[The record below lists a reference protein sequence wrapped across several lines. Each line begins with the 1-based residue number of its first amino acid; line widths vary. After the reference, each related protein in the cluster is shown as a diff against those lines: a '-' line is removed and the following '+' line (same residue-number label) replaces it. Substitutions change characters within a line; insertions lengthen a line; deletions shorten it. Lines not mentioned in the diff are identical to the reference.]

1 MQRHYSFRIE
11 NDQRERTGQC
21 LAPEV
26 SVEENLS
33 KKPQLWYH
41 KFMAE
46 KRVLDGKLQTF
57 FHNLIRQSFWQ
68 LGINDST
75 VTRYVADVLTDFAKS
90 ENLYRMRSRTGKR
103 MESMVEVLAEH
114 ADAPMDEA
122 RLLRERSMRK
132 YLGDY
137 ALFMSGIFRSHV
149 EGRGFLNYY
158 IEEGSRSYWTVSELD
173 LSLYRTGFIL
183 FQELSKKFEY
193 YSGAL
198 DYTRKA
204 YFAAE
209 PGEDPFAGFLRQIE
223 GWMKVNLTEN

>member
-1 MQRHYSFRIE
+1 MMEKPGPESKLHSF
-11 NDQRERTGQC
+11 
-21 LAPEV
+21 
-26 SVEENLS
+26 
-33 KKPQLWYH
+33 
-41 KFMAE
+41 F
-46 KRVLDGKLQTF
+46 LDV
-57 FHNLIRQSFWQ
+57 IRQSFRQ
-68 LGINDST
+68 LGIYDST
-75 VTRYVADVLTDFAKS
+75 VTRYMADVLTDFAKS
-90 ENLYRMRSRTGKR
+90 ENLYRIRSRKGKR
-103 MESMVEVLAEH
+103 MESVVEILSEQPA
-114 ADAPMDEA
+114 APVDETQ
-122 RLLRERSMRK
+122 LLKERSLRK

-137 ALFMSGIFRSHV
+137 ALFMSGIFRSYV
-149 EGRGFLNYY
+149 EGRGFLHYY

>member
-1 MQRHYSFRIE
+1 MIEKRAPDNKLHGFFHDVIRKSFR
-11 NDQRERTGQC
+11 
-21 LAPEV
+21 
-26 SVEENLS
+26 
-33 KKPQLWYH
+33 
-41 KFMAE
+41 
-46 KRVLDGKLQTF
+46 
-57 FHNLIRQSFWQ
+57 Q
-68 LGINDST
+68 LGIYDST
-75 VTRYVADVLTDFAKS
+75 VTRYMADVLTDFAKS
-90 ENLYRMRSRTGKR
+90 ENLYRIRSRKGKR
-103 MESMVEVLAEH
+103 MESMVEILAEQ
-114 ADAPMDEA
+114 PSTPVDETQ
-122 RLLRERSMRK
+122 LLRERSLRK

-137 ALFMSGIFRSHV
+137 ALFMSGIFRSYV

-204 YFAAE
+204 YFATE

>member
-1 MQRHYSFRIE
+1 VI
-11 NDQRERTGQC
+11 GG
-21 LAPEV
+21 LARRPKGK
-26 SVEENLS
+26 NLP
-33 KKPQLWYH
+33 KKTQLWYH
-41 KFMAE
+41 KPMMDT
-46 KRVLDGKLQTF
+46 RLLDGKLHSF
-57 FHNLIRQSFWQ
+57 FHDVIRQSFRQ
-68 LGINDST
+68 LGIYDST
-75 VTRYVADVLTDFAKS
+75 VTRYMADVLTDFAKS
-90 ENLYRMRSRTGKR
+90 ENLYRIRSRKGKR
-103 MESMVEVLAEH
+103 MESVVEILSEQSS
-114 ADAPMDEA
+114 APVDETQ
-122 RLLRERSMRK
+122 LLKERSLRK

-137 ALFMSGIFRSHV
+137 ALFMSGIFRNYV
-149 EGRGFLNYY
+149 EGRGFLDYY

-204 YFAAE
+204 YFATE